1 MTRPLATPQRRITTH
16 VETLHGEVCIYEWT
30 TKTVHALNPAAAR
43 VWELCD
49 GRTTIEEMIVS
60 VGRDLHTP
68 GATAIVGHALRQF
81 DRAGLL
87 EPGSLPPVAPLV
99 SRRALLRRIGVA
111 ASIPVVSSI
120 VAPTPLDAQS
130 SRTQFFFVTGGPQS
144 FTVPAGITSLQVDV
158 FGAIGGSLAFSSG
171 LVGVAPGGRVG
182 ATLPVAPLEV
192 LTIVVGGLGSGFA
205 GFNGG
210 GAPGA
215 NGGLGGGGASEIRR
229 GGVRLVVAGG
239 GGGWGLGIGESN
251 SGQGGAGGLIG
262 GTGTG
267 TCGGGGGGGT
277 QVAGGAGGTGGSG
290 GASGSPGVSGTGG
303 KGADGVG
310 AGVGGSGGG
319 GGYFGGGGGGA
330 CGVAGGGGGGGGGSS
345 YTDPSAT
352 GVVHSQAG
360 GDGLIILSW

>member
-1 MTRPLATPQRRITTH
+1 MTRPLTTPQRRITTH
-16 VETLHGEVCIYEWT
+16 VETLHGELCIYEWT

-43 VWELCD
+43 VWEMCD
-49 GRTTIEEMIVS
+49 GRTTIEEMTARIRRDCDLPRAAVIVE
-60 VGRDLHTP
+60 
-68 GATAIVGHALRQF
+68 HALTQF
-81 DRAGLL
+81 KRAGLL
-87 EPGSLPPVAPLV
+87 EPGSLVHVAPLV
-99 SRRALLRRIGVA
+99 SRRALLRRIGA
-111 ASIPVVSSI
+111 AAAIPVVTSI
-120 VAPTPLDAQS
+120 VAPAPLAAQS
-130 SRTQFFFVTGGPQS
+130 GNTRMFFGGTAS
-144 FTVPAGITSLQVDV
+144 FTVPAGVISLTVDV
-158 FGAIGGSLAFSSG
+158 RGASGGVVTFPPFFVSHF
-171 LVGVAPGGRVG
+171 VGGGRVE
-182 ATLPVAPLEV
+182 ATLPVTPLEV
-192 LTIVVGGLGSGFA
+192 LTIIVGGLPNPSG

-210 GAPGA
+210 GDPGA
-215 NGGLGGGGASEIRR
+215 NGGAGGGGASEIRR

-239 GGGWGLGIGESN
+239 GGGWGPGATEAD
-251 SGQGGAGGLIG
+251 GGPAGAGGGLIG
-262 GTGTG
+262 GTATG

-352 GVVHSQAG
+352 GVVHTQGAG
-360 GDGLIILSW
+360 NGMIILSW